1 MSVSA
6 AEAVRP
12 LSVAMKEGSTA
23 EHDAAEH
30 SPFVS
35 ELLAGRVNARGY
47 ADYLVRLRVVYGA
60 LEEAMRA
67 RRGDQLVS
75 AVYDPALERLAAIDA
90 DLEHWAPGAVHAVE
104 SPAAQAYRDRIA
116 GASWGGALVAHHYT
130 RYLGDLSGGQI
141 VGKLLDRTFGLN
153 GAGLA
158 FYEFP
163 VRAKPYKDEYRARL
177 DELVLDA
184 DEIGCAV
191 NEVKVAFR
199 LNQGLFDELA
209 GNLAAYRRAAD

>member
-1 MSVSA
+1 MSLSA

-35 ELLAGRVNARGY
+35 ELLAGRVNGQGY
-47 ADYLVRLRVVYGA
+47 ADYLLRLRVVYGA
-60 LEEAMRA
+60 LEKAVRA
-67 RRGDQLVS
+67 RRDDSLV
-75 AVYDPALERLAAIDA
+75 APMYDPALERLPAIDA
-90 DLEHWAPGAVHAVE
+90 DLDHWAPGAAHEVE
-104 SPAAQAYRDRIA
+104 SVAAQNYRDRIA

-141 VGKLLDRTFGLN
+141 IGKLLDRTFGLG

-163 VRAKPYKDEYRARL
+163 IRPKPYKDAYRARL
-177 DELVLDA
+177 DELSLDA
-184 DEIGCAV
+184 DEIARAV
-191 NEVKVAFR
+191 DEVKVAFR
-199 LNQGLFDELA
+199 LNQALFDELA
-209 GNLAAYRRAAD
+209 GNLPAYRR